1 MPIANL
7 SIMEGRN
14 EEQIAALIEAV
25 TEAIH
30 TSLSAPR
37 ENIRV
42 IVSEVP
48 RSLWGIA
55 GKSAKELGKH

>member
-48 RSLWGIA
+48 RSHWGIA

>member
-7 SIMEGRN
+7 SILEGRN

-30 TSLSAPR
+30 QSLSAPR
-37 ENIRV
+37 ESIRV
-42 IVSEVP
+42 LVSEVP
-48 RSLWGIA
+48 RTHWGI
-55 GKSAKELGKH
+55 GGQSAKALGR